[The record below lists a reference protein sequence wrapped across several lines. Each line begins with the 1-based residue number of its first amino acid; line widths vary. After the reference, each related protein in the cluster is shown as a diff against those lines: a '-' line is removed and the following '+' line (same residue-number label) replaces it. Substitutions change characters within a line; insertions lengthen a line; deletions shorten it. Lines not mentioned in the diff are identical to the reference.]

1 MEVFQFHES
10 LLCEGLFHERGIIL
24 AGRIKNE
31 DQGKVL
37 LGCNS
42 SSPIRLISSLD
53 SWKSS
58 MNVSFFNWNELAH
71 LIFAGFM
78 EVQNCSA
85 KLTVKPQPYFLHA
98 QP

>member
-1 MEVFQFHES
+1 MEIFQFHES

-58 MNVSFFNWNELAH
+58 MNVSFFFNWNKLAQVDFCRIH
-71 LIFAGFM
+71 GSL
-78 EVQNCSA
+78 
-85 KLTVKPQPYFLHA
+85 P
-98 QP
+98 